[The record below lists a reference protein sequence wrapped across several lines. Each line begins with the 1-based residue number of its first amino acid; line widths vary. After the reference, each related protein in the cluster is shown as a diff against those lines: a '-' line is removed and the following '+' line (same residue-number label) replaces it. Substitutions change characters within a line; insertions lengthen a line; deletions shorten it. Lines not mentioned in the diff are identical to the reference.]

1 MKIKRHGKYF
11 QTTFSLN
18 STDSIKPRSFSL
30 EHIQIQCI
38 FDFRY
43 IPDPFID
50 TLKSEIK
57 ELTTKKQERID
68 EALAEKA
75 AKGKLK

>member
-1 MKIKRHGKYF
+1 M
-11 QTTFSLN
+11 
-18 STDSIKPRSFSL
+18 
-30 EHIQIQCI
+30 